1 MPVLILGT
9 LWVMFDPPK
18 VRKGQKLKL
27 LWGFFQP
34 QFAYFCLFWHLKRP
48 RPAGQWVRPNFFRP
62 EGGQI
67 IPPHHSIV
75 KYLKNLKLIP
85 QTTVLTYIST
95 YFELFRDNYDDC
107 TSTWFITLCV
117 NVSHLMVCF
126 NSSANFVIYL
136 MGGEKFRRVWCET
149 YMCKKGMSSSNGI
162 QRYVC
167 MYRSYVQLSLPNL

>member
-1 MPVLILGT
+1 MRTFEKQRQEHKLGYLLVCISVLFISCQS
-9 LWVMFDPPK
+9 FK
-18 VRKGQKLKL
+18 
-27 LWGFFQP
+27 
-34 QFAYFCLFWHLKRP
+34 
-48 RPAGQWVRPNFFRP
+48 
-62 EGGQI
+62 I
-67 IPPHHSIV
+67 IPDIYEIMFCRYEYNSNREQI
-75 KYLKNLKLIP
+75 LKHFAGTIIIHIP
-85 QTTVLTYIST
+85 ISLTYIPT
-95 YFELFRDNYDDC
+95 YFKLFRDNYDDC

-167 MYRSYVQLSLPNL
+167 MYRYVQLSLPNL